1 MQNLYVQIKKK
12 KLSLF
17 RTKGQQNVDPFEYLN
32 QYCKVKMALI
42 IESIYIS
49 KTVVSLQ
56 IKVHEAYVK
65 PVKPR

>member
-1 MQNLYVQIKKK
+1 MQSLYV
-12 KLSLF
+12 LF

-32 QYCKVKMALI
+32 QYYKVKMAL

-56 IKVHEAYVK
+56 IKST
-65 PVKPR
+65 RGLC